1 MSEGLLWALAGAI
14 IWGFQN
20 VFSKRGM
27 GAGDALVTSWVSVVM
42 GGGLATVAALALGQL
57 PAVGRVEGWHLLLL
71 VLGGIANYNIGRSV
85 SYLSIRRIG
94 VARAAPVGASWVVFA
109 ALLAVPLFGEPLTP
123 RLLLGLALV
132 FGGGL
137 LLASR

>member
-1 MSEGLLWALAGAI
+1 MSAGVLWALLGGL

-27 GAGDALVTSWVSVVM
+27 GHHSILVASWVSVVM
-42 GGGLATVAALALGQL
+42 GGTIGTLAALVLGQL
-57 PAVGRVEGWHLLLL
+57 PAVAQVESWQLALL
-71 VLGGIANYNIGRSV
+71 VLGGIANYSLGRAL
-85 SYLSIRRIG
+85 SYASIRRIG
-94 VARAAPVGASWVVFA
+94 VARMAPLGAAWVVFA
-109 ALLAVPLFGEPLTP
+109 SLLAVPLFGEPLTP

-132 FGGGL
+132 FGGGV